1 MNEENEKSVNEVT
14 DMGEDI
20 SPDEGNGDASDN
32 ADAADGA
39 NGADAADIHA
49 LEEQVA
55 ALTAENV
62 RLRNQL
68 FCEREGIPRELADD
82 IICAASARA
91 VGGVSFKEAAREIFG
106 RISKF
111 GGSGQKISTGVRS
124 RREGNGDDVLR
135 RAFGL
140 K

>member
-1 MNEENEKSVNEVT
+1 MNEENEKSVNEIT
-14 DMGEDI
+14 DMGGDI
-20 SPDEGNGDASDN
+20 SPDEGNGDVDV
-32 ADAADGA
+32 ADGV
-39 NGADAADIHA
+39 NVADAADIHA

-55 ALTAENV
+55 ALTAENAK
-62 RLRNQL
+62 LRNQL
-68 FCEREGIPRELADD
+68 FCEREGIPRELAED

-91 VGGVSFKEAAREIFG
+91 VGGVSFEEAARDIFG

>member
-1 MNEENEKSVNEVT
+1 MNEENEKSVNEIT
-14 DMGEDI
+14 DMGGDI
-20 SPDEGNGDASDN
+20 SPDEGNGDVDV
-32 ADAADGA
+32 ADVADVA
-39 NGADAADIHA
+39 NAADIHA
-49 LEEQVA
+49 LKEQVA
-55 ALTAENV
+55 ALTAENAK
-62 RLRNQL
+62 LRNQL
-68 FCEREGIPRELADD
+68 FCEREGIPRELTED

-91 VGGVSFKEAAREIFG
+91 VGGVSFEEAARDIFG

>member
-1 MNEENEKSVNEVT
+1 MNEENEKSVNEIT
-14 DMGEDI
+14 DMGGDI
-20 SPDEGNGDASDN
+20 SPDDV
-32 ADAADGA
+32 A
-39 NGADAADIHA
+39 NAADIHA

-55 ALTAENV
+55 ALTAENAK
-62 RLRNQL
+62 LRNQL
-68 FCEREGIPRELADD
+68 FCEREGIPRELTED

-91 VGGVSFKEAAREIFG
+91 VGGVSFEEAARDIFG

>member
-1 MNEENEKSVNEVT
+1 M
-14 DMGEDI
+14 
-20 SPDEGNGDASDN
+20 
-32 ADAADGA
+32 
-39 NGADAADIHA
+39 
-49 LEEQVA
+49 A
-55 ALTAENV
+55 ALTAENAK
-62 RLRNQL
+62 LRNQL
-68 FCEREGIPRELADD
+68 FCEREGIPRELTED

-91 VGGVSFKEAAREIFG
+91 VGGVSFEEAARDIFG

>member
-1 MNEENEKSVNEVT
+1 MNEENEKSVNEIT
-14 DMGEDI
+14 DMGGDI
-20 SPDEGNGDASDN
+20 SPDEGNGDVDV
-32 ADAADGA
+32 ADV
-39 NGADAADIHA
+39 ADAADIHA

-55 ALTAENV
+55 ALTAENAK
-62 RLRNQL
+62 LRNQL
-68 FCEREGIPRELADD
+68 FCEREGIPRELAED

-91 VGGVSFKEAAREIFG
+91 VGGVSFEEAARGIFG

>member
-1 MNEENEKSVNEVT
+1 MNEENEKSVNEIT
-14 DMGEDI
+14 DMGGDI
-20 SPDEGNGDASDN
+20 SPDEGNGDVDV
-32 ADAADGA
+32 ADV
-39 NGADAADIHA
+39 ADAADIHA

-55 ALTAENV
+55 ALTAENAK
-62 RLRNQL
+62 LRNQL
-68 FCEREGIPRELADD
+68 FCEREGIPRELAED

-91 VGGVSFKEAAREIFG
+91 VGGVSFEEAARDIFG

>member
-1 MNEENEKSVNEVT
+1 MNEENEKSVNEIT
-14 DMGEDI
+14 DMGGDI
-20 SPDEGNGDASDN
+20 SPDEGNGDVDVAN
-32 ADAADGA
+32 VADVA
-39 NGADAADIHA
+39 NAADIHA

-55 ALTAENV
+55 ALTAENAK
-62 RLRNQL
+62 LRNQL
-68 FCEREGIPRELADD
+68 FCEREGIPRELAED

-91 VGGVSFKEAAREIFG
+91 VGGVSFEEAARDIFG

>member
-1 MNEENEKSVNEVT
+1 MNEENEKSVNEIT
-14 DMGEDI
+14 DMGGDI
-20 SPDEGNGDASDN
+20 SPDEGNGDVDV
-32 ADAADGA
+32 ADVA
-39 NGADAADIHA
+39 NTADIHA

-55 ALTAENV
+55 ALTAENAK
-62 RLRNQL
+62 LRNQL
-68 FCEREGIPRELADD
+68 FCEREGIPRELTED

-91 VGGVSFKEAAREIFG
+91 VGGVSFEEAARDIFG

>member
-1 MNEENEKSVNEVT
+1 MNEENEKSVNEIT
-14 DMGEDI
+14 DIGGDI
-20 SPDEGNGDASDN
+20 SPDEGNGDVDVVDV
-32 ADAADGA
+32 ADVADVA
-39 NGADAADIHA
+39 NAADIHA

-55 ALTAENV
+55 ALTAENAK
-62 RLRNQL
+62 LRNQL
-68 FCEREGIPRELADD
+68 FCEREGIPRELAED

-91 VGGVSFKEAAREIFG
+91 VGGVSFEEAARDIFG

>member
-1 MNEENEKSVNEVT
+1 MNEENEKSVNEIT
-14 DMGEDI
+14 DMGGDI
-20 SPDEGNGDASDN
+20 SPDEGNGDADV
-32 ADAADGA
+32 ADV
-39 NGADAADIHA
+39 ADAADIHA

-55 ALTAENV
+55 ALTAENAK
-62 RLRNQL
+62 LRNQL
-68 FCEREGIPRELADD
+68 FCEREGIPRELAED

-91 VGGVSFKEAAREIFG
+91 VGGVSFEEAARDIFG

>member
-1 MNEENEKSVNEVT
+1 MNEENEKSVNEIT
-14 DMGEDI
+14 DMGGDI
-20 SPDEGNGDASDN
+20 SSDDSNGDADV
-32 ADAADGA
+32 ADVADVA
-39 NGADAADIHA
+39 NAADIHA

-55 ALTAENV
+55 ALTAENAK
-62 RLRNQL
+62 LRNQL
-68 FCEREGIPRELADD
+68 FCEREGIPRELTED

-91 VGGVSFKEAAREIFG
+91 VGGVSFEEAARDIFG

>member
-1 MNEENEKSVNEVT
+1 MNEENEKSVNEIT
-14 DMGEDI
+14 DMGGDI
-20 SPDEGNGDASDN
+20 SPDEGNGDVDV
-32 ADAADGA
+32 ADVADGA
-39 NGADAADIHA
+39 NAADIHA

-55 ALTAENV
+55 ALTAENAK
-62 RLRNQL
+62 LRNQL
-68 FCEREGIPRELADD
+68 FCEREGIPRELTED

-91 VGGVSFKEAAREIFG
+91 VGGVSFEEAARDIFG

>member
-1 MNEENEKSVNEVT
+1 MNEENEKSVNEIT
-14 DMGEDI
+14 DMGGGI
-20 SPDEGNGDASDN
+20 SPDEGNGDVDVADVAN
-32 ADAADGA
+32 AT
-39 NGADAADIHA
+39 DIHA

-55 ALTAENV
+55 ALTAENAK
-62 RLRNQL
+62 LRNQL
-68 FCEREGIPRELADD
+68 FCEREGIPRELAED

-91 VGGVSFKEAAREIFG
+91 VGGVSFEEAARDIFG

>member
-1 MNEENEKSVNEVT
+1 MNEENEKSVNEIT
-14 DMGEDI
+14 DMGGGI
-20 SPDEGNGDASDN
+20 SPDEGNGDVDV
-32 ADAADGA
+32 ADGVNVADVA
-39 NGADAADIHA
+39 NAADIHA
-49 LEEQVA
+49 LEKQVA
-55 ALTAENV
+55 ALTAENAK
-62 RLRNQL
+62 LRNQL
-68 FCEREGIPRELADD
+68 FCEREGIPRELTED

-91 VGGVSFKEAAREIFG
+91 VGGVSFEEAARDIFG

>member
-1 MNEENEKSVNEVT
+1 MNEENEKSVNEIT
-14 DMGEDI
+14 DMGGDI
-20 SPDEGNGDASDN
+20 SPDEGNGDADV
-32 ADAADGA
+32 ADVA
-39 NGADAADIHA
+39 NAADIHA

-55 ALTAENV
+55 ALTAENAK
-62 RLRNQL
+62 LRNQL
-68 FCEREGIPRELADD
+68 FCEREGIPRELTED

-91 VGGVSFKEAAREIFG
+91 VGGVSFEEAARDIFG

>member
-1 MNEENEKSVNEVT
+1 MNEENEKSVNEIT
-14 DMGEDI
+14 DMGGDI
-20 SPDEGNGDASDN
+20 SPDEGNGDVDV
-32 ADAADGA
+32 ADVADI
-39 NGADAADIHA
+39 ADAADIHV

-55 ALTAENV
+55 ALTAENAK
-62 RLRNQL
+62 LRNQL
-68 FCEREGIPRELADD
+68 FCEREGIPRELTED

-91 VGGVSFKEAAREIFG
+91 VGGVSFEEAARDIFG

>member
-1 MNEENEKSVNEVT
+1 MNEENEKSVNEIT
-14 DMGEDI
+14 DMGGDI
-20 SPDEGNGDASDN
+20 SPDEGNGDVDV
-32 ADAADGA
+32 ADVA
-39 NGADAADIHA
+39 NAADIHA

-55 ALTAENV
+55 ALTAENAK
-62 RLRNQL
+62 LRNQL
-68 FCEREGIPRELADD
+68 FCEREGIPRELTED

-91 VGGVSFKEAAREIFG
+91 VGGVSFEEAARDIFG

-111 GGSGQKISTGVRS
+111 GGSGQKRSTGVRS

>member
-1 MNEENEKSVNEVT
+1 MNEENEKSVNEIT
-14 DMGEDI
+14 DMGGDI
-20 SPDEGNGDASDN
+20 SPDEGNGDVDV
-32 ADAADGA
+32 ADGV
-39 NGADAADIHA
+39 NVADAADIHA

-55 ALTAENV
+55 ALTAENAK
-62 RLRNQL
+62 LRNQL
-68 FCEREGIPRELADD
+68 FCEREGIPRELTED

-91 VGGVSFKEAAREIFG
+91 VGGVSFEEAARDIFG

>member
-1 MNEENEKSVNEVT
+1 MNEENKKSVNEIT
-14 DMGEDI
+14 DMGGDI
-20 SPDEGNGDASDN
+20 SPDEGNGDVDV
-32 ADAADGA
+32 ADVA
-39 NGADAADIHA
+39 NAADIHA

-55 ALTAENV
+55 ALTAENAK
-62 RLRNQL
+62 LRNQL
-68 FCEREGIPRELADD
+68 FCEREGIPRELAED

-91 VGGVSFKEAAREIFG
+91 VGGVSFEEAARDIFG

>member
-1 MNEENEKSVNEVT
+1 MNEENEKSVNEIT
-14 DMGEDI
+14 DMGGDI
-20 SPDEGNGDASDN
+20 SPDEGNGDVDVAN
-32 ADAADGA
+32 VADVADV
-39 NGADAADIHA
+39 ADAADIHA

-55 ALTAENV
+55 ALTAENAK
-62 RLRNQL
+62 LRNQL
-68 FCEREGIPRELADD
+68 FCEREGIPRELAED

-91 VGGVSFKEAAREIFG
+91 VGGVSFEEAARDIFG

>member
-1 MNEENEKSVNEVT
+1 MNEENEKSVNEIT
-14 DMGEDI
+14 DMGGDI
-20 SPDEGNGDASDN
+20 SPDEGNGDVDV
-32 ADAADGA
+32 ADVADV
-39 NGADAADIHA
+39 ADAADIHA

-55 ALTAENV
+55 ALTAENAK
-62 RLRNQL
+62 LRNQL
-68 FCEREGIPRELADD
+68 FCEREGIPRELAED

-91 VGGVSFKEAAREIFG
+91 VGGVSFEEAAREIFG

>member
-1 MNEENEKSVNEVT
+1 MNEENEKSVNEIT
-14 DMGEDI
+14 DMGGDI
-20 SPDEGNGDASDN
+20 SPDEGNGDVDV
-32 ADAADGA
+32 ADGVNVA
-39 NGADAADIHA
+39 NAADIHA

-55 ALTAENV
+55 ALTAENAK
-62 RLRNQL
+62 LRNQL
-68 FCEREGIPRELADD
+68 FCEREGIPRELTED

-91 VGGVSFKEAAREIFG
+91 VGGVSFEEAARDIFG

>member
-1 MNEENEKSVNEVT
+1 MNEENEKSVSVNEIT
-14 DMGEDI
+14 DMGGDI
-20 SPDEGNGDASDN
+20 SPDEGNGDVDV
-32 ADAADGA
+32 ADVADVA
-39 NGADAADIHA
+39 NAADIHA

-55 ALTAENV
+55 ALTAENAM
-62 RLRNQL
+62 LRNQL
-68 FCEREGIPRELADD
+68 FCEREGIPRELAED

-91 VGGVSFKEAAREIFG
+91 VGGVSFEEAARDIFG
-106 RISKF
+106 RIFKF

>member
-1 MNEENEKSVNEVT
+1 MNEENEKSVNEIT
-14 DMGEDI
+14 DMGGDI
-20 SPDEGNGDASDN
+20 SPEEGYGDVDV
-32 ADAADGA
+32 ADVA
-39 NGADAADIHA
+39 NAADIHA

-55 ALTAENV
+55 ALTAENAK
-62 RLRNQL
+62 LRNQL
-68 FCEREGIPRELADD
+68 FCEREGIPRELTED

-91 VGGVSFKEAAREIFG
+91 VGGVSFEEAARDIFG

>member
-1 MNEENEKSVNEVT
+1 MNEENEKSVNEIT
-14 DMGEDI
+14 DMGGDI
-20 SPDEGNGDASDN
+20 SPDEGNGDVDVADVDN
-32 ADAADGA
+32 
-39 NGADAADIHA
+39 AADIHA

-55 ALTAENV
+55 ALTAENAK
-62 RLRNQL
+62 LRNQL
-68 FCEREGIPRELADD
+68 FCEREGIPRELTED

-91 VGGVSFKEAAREIFG
+91 VGGVSFEEAARDIFG

>member
-1 MNEENEKSVNEVT
+1 MNEENEKSVNEIT
-14 DMGEDI
+14 DMGGDI
-20 SPDEGNGDASDN
+20 SPDEGNGDVDV
-32 ADAADGA
+32 ADVA
-39 NGADAADIHA
+39 NAADIHA

-55 ALTAENV
+55 ALTAENAK
-62 RLRNQL
+62 LRNQL
-68 FCEREGIPRELADD
+68 FCEREGIPRELTED

-91 VGGVSFKEAAREIFG
+91 VGGVSFEEAARDIFG

-135 RAFGL
+135 RL
-140 K
+140 SD

>member
-1 MNEENEKSVNEVT
+1 MNEENEKSVNEIT
-14 DMGEDI
+14 DMGGDI
-20 SPDEGNGDASDN
+20 SPDEGNGDVDV
-32 ADAADGA
+32 ADVADVA
-39 NGADAADIHA
+39 NAADIHA

-55 ALTAENV
+55 ALMAENAK
-62 RLRNQL
+62 LRNQL
-68 FCEREGIPRELADD
+68 FCEREGIPRELAED

-91 VGGVSFKEAAREIFG
+91 VGGVSFEEAARDIFG

>member
-1 MNEENEKSVNEVT
+1 MNEENEKSVNEIT
-14 DMGEDI
+14 DMGGDI
-20 SPDEGNGDASDN
+20 SPDEGNGDVDVVDV
-32 ADAADGA
+32 ADVADVA
-39 NGADAADIHA
+39 NAADIHA

-55 ALTAENV
+55 ALTAENAK
-62 RLRNQL
+62 LRNQL
-68 FCEREGIPRELADD
+68 FCEREGIPRELAED

-91 VGGVSFKEAAREIFG
+91 VGGVSFEEAARDIFD

>member
-1 MNEENEKSVNEVT
+1 MNEENEKSVNEIT
-14 DMGEDI
+14 DMGGDI
-20 SPDEGNGDASDN
+20 SPDEGNGDVDV
-32 ADAADGA
+32 ADVA
-39 NGADAADIHA
+39 NAADIHA

-55 ALTAENV
+55 ALTAENAK
-62 RLRNQL
+62 LRNQL
-68 FCEREGIPRELADD
+68 FCERDGIPRELTED

-91 VGGVSFKEAAREIFG
+91 VGGVSFEEAARDIFG